1 MNIVDYI
8 LIAILILHMLKG
20 FKNGLLVSVINFI
33 GTALVFVIAFYIKS
47 PISVFLYE
55 KLPFLSFGGIFKG
68 VVAVNIL
75 FYEAIAY
82 GIAILLLGIVFTV
95 IKRITKF
102 MDKIISFTIFFNIP
116 SKILGACMGLFQGI
130 LYSFLLLFV
139 ASVVNTTTTYVN
151 NSKYGNIVLNKTPI
165 ISEITEDLVNSSKEI
180 YNIVLYN
187 KNNTNK
193 ANLESIDILMKYNI
207 LSYESCEKLVNDK
220 KLNILGIEN
229 IMIKYKEV
237 NND

>member
-1 MNIVDYI
+1 MNVVDYI
-8 LIAILILHMLKG
+8 ILGILLLHLLKG
-20 FKNGLLVSVINFI
+20 LKNGLLLSIVNVIGVVLI
-33 GTALVFVIAFYIKS
+33 FVIAFYIKG
-47 PISVFLYE
+47 PISIFLYE
-55 KLPFLSFGGIFKG
+55 RLPFLSFAGIFKG
-68 VVAVNIL
+68 IVAVNIL

-82 GIAILLLGIVFTV
+82 GITIILLSIVFTI
-95 IKRITKF
+95 IKRITK
-102 MDKIISFTIFFNIP
+102 IIDRLLSFTLFLNLP
-116 SKILGACMGLFQGI
+116 SKILGGVIGLVEGI
-130 LYSFLLLFV
+130 LYSFILLFI
-139 ASVVNTTTTYVN
+139 ASVVNTTTVYVN
-151 NSKYGNIVLNKTPI
+151 ESKYGNLILENTPI
-165 ISEITEDLVNSSKEI
+165 ISTVTSDLVNSSKEI

>member
-102 MDKIISFTIFFNIP
+102 MDKIISFTVFFNIP

-165 ISEITEDLVNSSKEI
+165 ISEITGDLVNSSKEI